1 MSRSRKKVGVVKD
14 KGCGKEYYNRKFRKI
29 NKHRLRMGQ
38 DPLLL
43 SEVVNDYWVC
53 DYVLHY
59 RPMNSSTGAEEQSIE
74 RLKRAYYQK

>member
-14 KGCGKEYYNRKFRKI
+14 KGCGKAYYNRKFRKV

-53 DYVLHY
+53 DYVLQY
-59 RPMNSSTGAEEQSIE
+59 RPINSLCTDEEQSDK
-74 RLKRAYYQK
+74 RLERAYYQK